1 MTANLK
7 SDTSIPSV
15 LQRIVATKHEE
26 VVAARAAISLEALKA
41 QITADAQPRRG
52 FANALRA
59 ADIGIIAEIKK
70 ASPSKGIINHN
81 FAPALFAKQYE
92 QAGASCL
99 SVLTDRDYFQGDDSY
114 LTQARESCSL
124 PILRKDF
131 MVDVYQIYQSYLMG
145 ADCILLIMACL
156 DDDQVQALHA
166 LSIELGMDVLIE
178 VHTKSEL
185 ERALQLPRS
194 AHNIYGI
201 NNRDLN
207 TFNVDLQT
215 TLELKNIIIDALAA
229 DVDSSTLLPKTSPL
243 IVTESGIHSS
253 DDIRLMLNN
262 DIQHFLIG
270 EQFMKTEHPGQAL
283 QSLLASVA
291 AQA

>member
-1 MTANLK
+1 MTTTH
-7 SDTSIPSV
+7 SDIPSV
-15 LQRIVATKHEE
+15 LQRIVATKVEE
-26 VVAARAAISLEALKA
+26 VKAAREALSLEDLKA
-41 QITADAQPRRG
+41 QVAADDKPRRG
-52 FANALRA
+52 FAAALRA
-59 ADIGIIAEIKK
+59 AGTKENGIGIIAEIKK

-81 FAPALFAKQYE
+81 FTPALFAQQYE

-99 SVLTDRDYFQGDDSY
+99 SVLTDRDYFQGDDIY
-114 LTQARESCSL
+114 LIQAANTSSL
-124 PILRKDF
+124 PTLRKDF
-131 MVDVYQIYQSYLMG
+131 MIDVYQIYQSYLMG

-156 DDDQVQALHA
+156 DDAQVQELHA
-166 LSIELGMDVLIE
+166 LSTELGMDVLIE
-178 VHTKSEL
+178 VHTQSEL

-207 TFNVDLQT
+207 TFDVDLQT
-215 TLELKNIIIDALAA
+215 TLDLKNILNDALAA
-229 DVDSSTLLPKTSPL
+229 DSAEQKPL

-262 DIQHFLIG
+262 EIQHFLIG
-270 EQFMKTEHPGQAL
+270 EQFMKTDHPGQAL

-291 AQA
+291 ADG

>member
-1 MTANLK
+1 MTANPK
-7 SDTSIPSV
+7 SDTAIPSV

-26 VVAARAAISLEALKA
+26 VVAARAAVSLEALKA
-41 QITADAQPRRG
+41 QVSADTQPRRG
-52 FANALRA
+52 FANALRS

-81 FAPALFAKQYE
+81 FEPALFAKQYE

-114 LTQARESCSL
+114 LIQAHESCSL

-156 DDDQVQALHA
+156 DDTQVQELHA

-178 VHTKSEL
+178 VHTKAEL

-207 TFNVDLQT
+207 TFDVDLQT
-215 TLELKNIIIDALAA
+215 TLELKNILIEALAA
-229 DVDSSTLLPKTSPL
+229 DIDSGMLLPKTSPL

-270 EQFMKTEHPGQAL
+270 EQFMKTDHPGQAL

>member
-1 MTANLK
+1 MTNT
-7 SDTSIPSV
+7 DIPSV
-15 LQRIVATKHEE
+15 LQRIVATKQEE
-26 VVAARAAISLEALKA
+26 VKAARAALSLEDLQA
-41 QITADAQPRRG
+41 QVAADNKPRRG
-52 FANALRA
+52 FAAALRA
-59 ADIGIIAEIKK
+59 ASAKENGIGIIAEIKK

-81 FAPALFAKQYE
+81 FSPALFAQQYE

-114 LTQARESCSL
+114 LIAASNTASL
-124 PILRKDF
+124 PVLRKDF
-131 MVDVYQIYQSYLMG
+131 MIDVYQIYQSYLLG

-156 DDDQVQALHA
+156 DDTQVQELHA

-178 VHTKSEL
+178 VHTQAEL
-185 ERALQLPRS
+185 ERALKLPRS
-194 AHNIYGI
+194 EHNIYGI

-207 TFNVDLQT
+207 TFDVDLQT
-215 TLELKNIIIDALAA
+215 TLNLKDILLEALAA
-229 DVDSSTLLPKTSPL
+229 DADGTAQKPL

-253 DDIRLMLNN
+253 EDIRLMLDH

-270 EQFMKTEHPGQAL
+270 EQFMKTDHPGQAL
-283 QSLLASVA
+283 QSLLAGVA

>member
-1 MTANLK
+1 MTTTH
-7 SDTSIPSV
+7 SDIPSV
-15 LQRIVATKHEE
+15 LQRIVATKVEE
-26 VVAARAAISLEALKA
+26 VKAAREALSLEDLKA
-41 QITADAQPRRG
+41 QVAADDKPRRG
-52 FANALRA
+52 FAAALRA
-59 ADIGIIAEIKK
+59 AGTKENGIGIIAEIKK

-81 FAPALFAKQYE
+81 FTPALFAQQYE

-114 LTQARESCSL
+114 LIQAANTSSL

-131 MVDVYQIYQSYLMG
+131 MIDVYQIYQSYLMG

-156 DDDQVQALHA
+156 DDAQVQELHA
-166 LSIELGMDVLIE
+166 LSTELGMDVLIE
-178 VHTKSEL
+178 VHTQSEL

-207 TFNVDLQT
+207 TFDVDLQT
-215 TLELKNIIIDALAA
+215 TLDLKNILNDALAA
-229 DVDSSTLLPKTSPL
+229 DSAVQKPL

-270 EQFMKTEHPGQAL
+270 EQFMKTDHPGQAL
-283 QSLLASVA
+283 QSLLAGVA
-291 AQA
+291 ADG

>member
-1 MTANLK
+1 MTANPK
-7 SDTSIPSV
+7 SDTAIPSV

-26 VVAARAAISLEALKA
+26 VVAARAAVSLEALKA
-41 QITADAQPRRG
+41 QVAADTQPRRG
-52 FANALRA
+52 FANALRS

-70 ASPSKGIINHN
+70 ASPSKGIINHS
-81 FAPALFAKQYE
+81 FEPALFAKQYE

-114 LTQARESCSL
+114 LIQAHESCSL

-156 DDDQVQALHA
+156 DDTQVQELHA

-178 VHTKSEL
+178 VHTKAEL

-207 TFNVDLQT
+207 TFDVDLQT
-215 TLELKNIIIDALAA
+215 TLELKNILIEALAA
-229 DVDSSTLLPKTSPL
+229 DIDSGMLLPKTSPL